1 MPGLAG
7 AAGRCRRSIGQAVRR
22 TRHALLPGR
31 ALSVFLAALLL
42 MLGLLSVGNFLTD
55 GAIHATWLHNLVRH
69 GSLEI
74 VHVPEHYSVHGEL
87 LHADGQVYQG
97 VRSRGL
103 GYLSAPAWLVLGG
116 LSLVGLQW
124 SLPAVWAG
132 LLFAWT
138 RVDPAA
144 EKRVSR
150 RAAAGLAVG
159 VFAANLVVAD
169 PISFAL
175 WGEMLAAQAT
185 NAVAVALAA
194 AAVYR
199 LARHRW
205 RSEDAGLLAAAL
217 LVVGPVAFWGIGA
230 KDHAVAVAGTAV
242 ALAGLYGHHRTGTWW
257 HRPATYGVLALTV
270 WVAEINGL
278 VALLAVFV
286 ADLGATL
293 GVGSRLRE
301 RAGDDASNRPALGR
315 RAVAAGLVVALAA
328 MAALPYP
335 LAAVARDGAPIEAPT
350 GTASRSSDPL
360 ASWSDRLTQPVA
372 DGVQRG
378 WESWRRPD
386 RAGASMADA
395 AARGGTGAIAVPLL
409 LISPALVAGIAAL
422 GRPAQRRG
430 RTPPVDRVTVLE
442 AGLAGLVLAHLFV
455 YGPIA
460 GRILPRAF
468 DYRYLLVLYVPAS
481 ILVAGALRRDLD
493 GRAGRTVVLA
503 AAGTAVLAAGLVA
516 GLASVGVLDV
526 VVLMRALKLVGL
538 AALAGVVLAWA
549 HDRLVGT
556 GALPVAV
563 ALGLAVSGAW
573 LVAAT
578 VVHRRGVADVAGGGF
593 WLPLVER
600 LHLLLA

>member
-7 AAGRCRRSIGQAVRR
+7 AAGRCRRSIGEAVRR

-116 LSLVGLQW
+116 LSLVGLAW

-132 LLFAWT
+132 LLFAWM
-138 RVDPAA
+138 RVEPTAR
-144 EKRVSR
+144 KRVSR

-159 VFAANLVVAD
+159 VFAANAALAD
-169 PISFAL
+169 PIDFAL
-175 WGEMLAAQAT
+175 WGEMLAVQAT
-185 NAVAVALAA
+185 NAVAVALAT

-199 LARHRW
+199 LARHRF
-205 RSEDAGLLAAAL
+205 RSEDAGLVAAAL

-242 ALAGLYGHHRTGTWW
+242 ALAGLYGYHRTGTRW

-278 VALLAVFV
+278 VALLAVLV

-293 GVGSRLRE
+293 GVGRWLRA
-301 RAGDDASNRPALGR
+301 RAGDASNRAALGR

-335 LAAVARDGAPIEAPT
+335 LAAAARDGGPIEAPT

-360 ASWSDRLTQPVA
+360 ASWPDRLTAPVA

-378 WESWRRPD
+378 LDSWRRPD
-386 RAGASMADA
+386 RAGDSMADA
-395 AARGGTGAIAVPLL
+395 AWRGGTGAIAVPML
-409 LISPALVAGIAAL
+409 LISPALVAGVAAL
-422 GRPAQRRG
+422 GRPAKGRG

-481 ILVAGALRRDLD
+481 ILVAGALRRDVD
-493 GRAGRTVVLA
+493 GRSGRVLGLATGGTVLMS
-503 AAGTAVLAAGLVA
+503 AGLVVA
-516 GLASVGVLDV
+516 LASVGVLDV
-526 VVLMRALKLVGL
+526 VVLMRATELVGL

-563 ALGLAVSGAW
+563 ALGLAVSGTW

-578 VVHRRGVADVAGGGF
+578 VVGGRGVAGLEGGGF

-600 LHLLLA
+600 LHHLLA